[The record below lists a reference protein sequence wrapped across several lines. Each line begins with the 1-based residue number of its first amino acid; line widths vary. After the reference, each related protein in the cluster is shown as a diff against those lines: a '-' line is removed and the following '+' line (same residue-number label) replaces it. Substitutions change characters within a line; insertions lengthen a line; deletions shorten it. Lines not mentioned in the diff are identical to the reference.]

1 MRCNVKHFAAAKQP
15 GSLTLSEM
23 VERRNLEANPGGCN
37 NQKVAA
43 KRPTLNCSLTWWE
56 ISLLVQATSSLE
68 HSNGRI
74 APRHSSC
81 WQKMILSRCGA
92 RECWY
97 YSIIWQERLLVR
109 IN

>member
-43 KRPTLNCSLTWWE
+43 KRPTLNHIRDRIIELE
-56 ISLLVQATSSLE
+56 YVDLISRSALSRVGRRIMLYPLLVQ
-68 HSNGRI
+68 SNTGDFLQF
-74 APRHSSC
+74 S
-81 WQKMILSRCGA
+81 K
-92 RECWY
+92 
-97 YSIIWQERLLVR
+97 
-109 IN
+109 

>member
-43 KRPTLNCSLTWWE
+43 KRPTLNHIRDRIIELE
-56 ISLLVQATSSLE
+56 YVDLISRSALSRVGRRIMLYPLLVQ
-68 HSNGRI
+68 SNTGDFLQF
-74 APRHSSC
+74 S
-81 WQKMILSRCGA
+81 
-92 RECWY
+92 E
-97 YSIIWQERLLVR
+97 
-109 IN
+109 